1 MSDLTRLL
9 DPDYLGLL
17 AERPVEEIRAMRAD
31 CVRVETE
38 LSYFRRLVQ
47 GRLDIVASEQ
57 ERRRHG
63 DDPTGLPELI
73 GQLPEIFSE
82 QRRPGGAGRLPQSI
96 DAPEVDLELATTLDE
111 LAGPSVLS
119 GLPGEDDAAVAAL
132 ASELSRLEHTV
143 SGYRQQLFDC
153 IDALQAELTDRYRT
167 GEASVDALL
176 ADS

>member
-9 DPDYLGLL
+9 DPAYLGRL
-17 AERPVEEIRAMRAD
+17 ADRPVEEIRAMRAE
-31 CVRVETE
+31 CVRFETE

-47 GRLDIVASEQ
+47 GRLDIVSSEQ
-57 ERRRHG
+57 ERRRQG

-96 DAPEVDLELATTLDE
+96 DAPEVDDTLATTLDE

-119 GLPGEDDAAVAAL
+119 GLPGEDDAAVTRL
-132 ASELSRLEHTV
+132 ANELSGLEHTV
-143 SGYRQQLFDC
+143 SEYRHQMFER

-167 GEASVDALL
+167 GEASFDALL
-176 ADS
+176 DG

>member
-1 MSDLTRLL
+1 MSDLSRLL
-9 DPDYLGLL
+9 DPDYLGNL
-17 AERPVEEIRAMRAD
+17 ADRPVDEIRAMRAD

-47 GRLDIVASEQ
+47 GRLDIISSEQ

-63 DDPTGLPELI
+63 ADPTGLPELI

-96 DAPEVDLELATTLDE
+96 DAPEVDESLARTLDE

-119 GLPGEDDAAVAAL
+119 GLPDEDDASVAAL
-132 ASELSRLEHTV
+132 ASQLSQLEHTV
-143 SGYRQQLFDC
+143 SGYRQQLFEQV
-153 IDALQAELTDRYRT
+153 DALQAELTDRYRT

-176 ADS
+176 ADG